1 MALTFTF
8 QLSEADCT
16 KLGLPV
22 TAITRNSSFVLQNY
36 QMERAASSLHYA
48 STKWRI
54 MLLINQTT
62 TRRNM
67 KKLAYL
73 ISFLLVLAPATQTL
87 GQKTDNTL
95 RNIEHAK
102 KSVAKLGVGSK
113 ARATITL
120 NDGSKVKGYVY
131 SAGDEDFVIRD
142 RKTDAST
149 TIKYADVKSVDD
161 NRGHSNARIV
171 LIAVGIGAA
180 VTIAAVFGAILR
192 NER

>member
-1 MALTFTF
+1 
-8 QLSEADCT
+8 
-16 KLGLPV
+16 
-22 TAITRNSSFVLQNY
+22 
-36 QMERAASSLHYA
+36 
-48 STKWRI
+48 
-54 MLLINQTT
+54 
-62 TRRNM
+62 M

-73 ISFLLVLAPATQTL
+73 ISLLLVLAPATQVL

-142 RKTDAST
+142 RKTDAAT
-149 TIKYADVKSVDD
+149 TVKYADVKSVDD
-161 NRGHSNARIV
+161 NRGHSVARNILIV
-171 LIAVGIGAA
+171 VGIGAA
-180 VTIAAVFGAILR
+180 VTIAAVFGAIAA